1 MRVAYLSPAS
11 HHFDAVFD
19 RNKLIRGGSLDD
31 IKIYQ
36 RRGGSF
42 FGIIGNVVKRA
53 LPFLR
58 RIILP
63 EVGNLINNVTQDIS
77 QNVPLRQ
84 SVRKNVVTSAK
95 NVRNR
100 LMRGGAKKRKSVKK
114 NSLKTRK
121 IKKQQKRKKKTGNTQ
136 CHSKKKSSDIF
147 SGDIFSE

>member
-1 MRVAYLSPAS
+1 MRVPYLPLAS
-11 HHFDAVFD
+11 HHFDVVFD
-19 RNKLIRGGSLDD
+19 RNKVLRGGSLDD

-63 EVGNLINNVTQDIS
+63 EVGNLVNSVAQDIS

-84 SVRKNVVTSAK
+84 SVRKNIATSAK
-95 NVRNR
+95 NVRDR
-100 LMRGGAKKRKSVKK
+100 VMRGGAKKKRKTVKK
-114 NSLKTRK
+114 IKRNSRK
-121 IKKQQKRKKKTGNTQ
+121 IKKRQK
-136 CHSKKKSSDIF
+136 SKKKSRCH
-147 SGDIFSE
+147 